1 VTTRPVGTPITRRR
15 ALAGA
20 TSVGLALPVLSACG
34 DDGGTAT
41 DAAGSGSPSGSSS
54 PTPSSAAPSSTPTS
68 SAAAPETS
76 APAVEGLVST
86 ADVPVGSGVIFADEQ
101 VVVTQP
107 TEGDIKVF
115 SSICTHT
122 GCPVAQVTDVITCPC
137 HGSTFDITSGDPIQ
151 GPATTPLAVAGFSVD
166 GDQVVLT

>member
-1 VTTRPVGTPITRRR
+1 MTTRPLSRRR

-34 DDGGTAT
+34 DDGGTASDT
-41 DAAGSGSPSGSSS
+41 SGSG
-54 PTPSSAAPSSTPTS
+54 TTPSSTPTS
-68 SAAAPETS
+68 SATPTSDAATSAAPETS

-86 ADVPVGSGVIFADEQ
+86 ADVPVGGGVIFADEQ

-137 HGSTFDITSGDPIQ
+137 HGSTFDLTSGDAIQ
-151 GPATTPLAVAGFSVD
+151 GPATSPLASASFTVE
-166 GDQVVLT
+166 GDQVVLS